1 MEFVF
6 EYTLKRPVTVGER
19 TITELKFHRPKVR
32 DFLGT
37 DGHDA
42 SSIGADQALCSAL
55 SGEPEAIVQ
64 AIDIDDWAVIR
75 LELQKVWYRF
85 FGIRT
90 EKKQS
95 RTWKQKAQRRIS
107 DNQGSP
113 GHCL

>member
-64 AIDIDDWAVIR
+64 VIDIDDWAVIR

-90 EKKQS
+90 EKKTEPDLETES
-95 RTWKQKAQRRIS
+95 AEENS
-107 DNQGSP
+107 
-113 GHCL
+113 